1 MAGQIAAVAALL
13 LPLVAAIT
21 PEQMLSAPRYST
33 ASANPSGEWAVYT
46 STNYS
51 FAEAASSTTW
61 KLLNIKTG
69 DISDLPFTSDVSE
82 IAWVGSTNT
91 SVLYLNGTNDEV
103 PGGVTLWTTD
113 LAESPIVGTQVASL
127 AAPFSGLKASTTS
140 SGGINFLV
148 NAKAYANNG
157 SAYNEEL
164 ASTPASSGRLYD
176 SVWVRHW
183 DSYVTQERFAVFAG
197 SLTKGNS
204 SLSLTG
210 NLTNL
215 LLGIDAP
222 ITRPEVPYQPFGGS
236 EDYDLSPDGSQVVF
250 QVKAPELPK
259 ANFTASYIYV
269 VPHDG
274 SSVAKKLN
282 GPGSKAPEEAKGAS
296 AVPVWSPTGKR
307 IAYNQ
312 MDGIDYES
320 DRAKLYI
327 ADVETGDITLLA
339 GEWDQSASSIAWS
352 HDCSELYVSGDYI
365 GSTRLFIVPTDAAAD
380 YKPENITDTTSVA
393 GFSVLPNGDA
403 LVSSSAHWSSRNI
416 YTVTP
421 EGETNYLY
429 KAYEVDAE
437 LAGLGPEDSTWFW
450 YEGSTGDQ
458 QQAFVVLPEDFDENK
473 VYDLAFL
480 VHGGPQ
486 GLWANSWSTRWNPK
500 VWADQGYVVVLP
512 NPTGS
517 TSYGQELTD
526 RIASNWESYPYE
538 DLVNAFN
545 YVKENLPYANTSN
558 AIEAGASYGGYM
570 TNWIQGHDLGREFK
584 ALVCHD
590 GVTTTYADFGTEEL
604 FFMLHE
610 HNGTIWD
617 QREVYAKSDPLT
629 HAKNFSTPQLVI
641 HNDLDYRLPVSEG
654 IAMFNALQI
663 LGVPSR
669 FLNFPDENHWV
680 VNRENSLLWHKTIF
694 DWINYY
700 TGKVDTLDGDV
711 ITQ

>member
-1 MAGQIAAVAALL
+1 MAIPNSEVYLQAL
-13 LPLVAAIT
+13 
-21 PEQMLSAPRYST
+21 
-33 ASANPSGEWAVYT
+33 
-46 STNYS
+46 TNRR
-51 FAEAASSTTW
+51 
-61 KLLNIKTG
+61 
-69 DISDLPFTSDVSE
+69 
-82 IAWVGSTNT
+82 
-91 SVLYLNGTNDEV
+91 
-103 PGGVTLWTTD
+103 
-113 LAESPIVGTQVASL
+113 TQVASL

-140 SGGINFLV
+140 TGGINFVV

-176 SVWVRHW
+176 NIWVRHW
-183 DSYVTQERFAVFAG
+183 DAYVTQERFSVFAG
-197 SLTKGNS
+197 SLAQSNS
-204 SLSLTG
+204 TGLSLTG

-222 ITRPEVPYQPFGGS
+222 LTRPETPYQPFGGS

-250 QVKAPELPK
+250 MTKAPELPK
-259 ANFTASYIYV
+259 ANFTASYLYV

-327 ADVETGDITLLA
+327 ADVETGDITLIA
-339 GEWDQSASSIAWS
+339 GDWDQSASSIAWS

-380 YKPENITDTTSVA
+380 YKPENITDITSVA

-403 LVSSSAHWSSRNI
+403 LVSSSAHWSSRMI

-429 KAYEVDAE
+429 KAHEVDAE
-437 LAGLGPEDSTWFW
+437 LAGLGPEDTTWFW

-458 QQAFVVLPEDFDENK
+458 QQAFVVLPEDFDESK

-545 YVKENLPYANTSN
+545 YVRDNLAYVNTSN

-570 TNWIQGHDLGREFK
+570 TNWIQGHDLGNEFK

-590 GVTTTYADFGTEEL
+590 GVTSTYSDFGTEEL

-654 IAMFNALQI
+654 IAMFNALQL

-694 DWINYY
+694 DWINFY
-700 TGKVDTLDGDV
+700 TGKTDSLDGTDV

>member
-1 MAGQIAAVAALL
+1 MCPAVSLFGL
-13 LPLVAAIT
+13 PISPSLPLLGMASLYIRDFSQPLT
-21 PEQMLSAPRYST
+21 PCR
-33 ASANPSGEWAVYT
+33 
-46 STNYS
+46 
-51 FAEAASSTTW
+51 
-61 KLLNIKTG
+61 
-69 DISDLPFTSDVSE
+69 
-82 IAWVGSTNT
+82 
-91 SVLYLNGTNDEV
+91 
-103 PGGVTLWTTD
+103 
-113 LAESPIVGTQVASL
+113 TQVASL
-127 AAPFSGLKASTTS
+127 AAPFSGLKASSTS
-140 SGGINFLV
+140 SGGINFVV

-164 ASTPASSGRLYD
+164 ASTPATSGRLYD
-176 SVWVRHW
+176 NVWVRHW
-183 DSYVTQERFAVFAG
+183 DSYVTQERYSVFAG

-222 ITRPEVPYQPFGGS
+222 ITRPETPYQPFGGS

-250 QVKAPELPK
+250 MTKAPELPK
-259 ANFTASYIYV
+259 ANFTASYIYL

-296 AVPVWSPTGKR
+296 AAPIWSPTGKR

-339 GEWDQSASSIAWS
+339 GDWDQSASSIQWS

-380 YKPENITDTTSVA
+380 YKPENITDITSVA

-421 EGETNYLY
+421 EGEANYLY
-429 KAYEVDAE
+429 KANEVDAE
-437 LAGLGPEDSTWFW
+437 LAGLGPEDTTWFW

-526 RIASNWESYPYE
+526 RIASNWESYPYD

-654 IAMFNALQI
+654 IAMFNALQL

-700 TGKVDTLDGDV
+700 TGKVDTLEGDV

>member
-51 FAEAASSTTW
+51 FAEGASSTTW
-61 KLLNIKTG
+61 KLLNINTG
-69 DISDLPFTSDVSE
+69 DISDLPFDSDVSE
-82 IAWVGSTNT
+82 IVWVGSTNT
-91 SVLYLNGTNDEV
+91 SVLYLNGTNDDV

-113 LAESPIVGTQVASL
+113 LAESPIVGIQVASL

-140 SGGINFLV
+140 SGGINFVV

-176 SVWVRHW
+176 NVWVRHW
-183 DSYVTQERFAVFAG
+183 DSYVTQERYSVFAG

-204 SLSLTG
+204 SVSLTG

-250 QVKAPELPK
+250 QLKAPELPK

-339 GEWDQSASSIAWS
+339 GDWDQSASSIAWS

-380 YKPENITDTTSVA
+380 YKPENITDVTSVA

-429 KAYEVDAE
+429 KANEVDAE
-437 LAGLGPEDSTWFW
+437 LAGLGPEDTTWFW

-680 VNRENSLLWHKTIF
+680 VNRENSLLWHKTVF

-700 TGKVDTLDGDV
+700 TGKVDTLEGDV